1 MIRDFSEKAKQKL
14 EGYADDAAAS
24 STWGKINDWFSDRGM
39 DFRSWTGKLG
49 IENYINDV
57 DTYHQKII
65 DKNNATKKKIDT
77 IFSNVQSVDTKS
89 MAAMNRQITCGN
101 NIIKLI
107 NDLAASISPDGGNLD
122 MAGMKGTLDADVA
135 RIKNPESAKNEKT
148 EKEKLGAGDT
158 SCKKSSDPVNLS
170 TGNFIYDHEDMQAG
184 GEIPLSFHRYYNSKD
199 TGTGTMGSCFL
210 HNYEMEVQKQPDQK
224 AAVRMHDGQFY
235 YFAETDTG
243 YVAEN
248 AAMGLLERTED
259 GYKLT
264 CHPGMDAVYFDKNG
278 KAARQENTNKRGIT
292 FIRDERGRLEKAETD
307 TGSFLEYAYDSEGML
322 KEVTDHAGRKVKLEY
337 DGDMLKTVTTP
348 SGAVYTYSYG
358 DNGRI
363 TETVNARNVTAVR
376 NRYDSLFR
384 VTHQEFPDG
393 GTMDFEYDDKNSRVT
408 LTERNG
414 SRITYV
420 HDSRYRNTATLYE
433 DGTREKYLYNDRNQ
447 CICRTDRNGHTVR
460 MSYDSRGN
468 LTQTVDAGKRRI
480 NFTYDI
486 YNNLTSLSINGK
498 TRLKN
503 HYDSKGNLTGTTD
516 ALGNRTKI
524 KNDVFGR
531 AEKIT
536 YADGS
541 STEISYDRR
550 GNITA
555 VTDGN
560 GNSTSYEYDLL
571 NRVIKTTD
579 ANNNG
584 THFSYD
590 ASDRIS
596 TVTDALGNVRKY
608 TYNAG
613 GKVTGLTDFDGK
625 TVSFD
630 YNDLGKISAYT
641 DKEGYRAELAYD
653 RMWNVSSIK
662 SPDGGIQ
669 RFIYDSDNRL
679 KEHTL
684 PMGGKIRYAYDAAG
698 NLLSETDA
706 AGNTA
711 RYAYDEADRLVRMEA
726 ADGAVTTF
734 GYDHEGNL
742 VSETDALG
750 HVTEYTYDDLGRRTS
765 VTDTAG
771 ATTSVC
777 YNEIGNVDRICH
789 PNGSSTVYTYE
800 KGGRL
805 RSVLYP
811 DGSGEKYSYDAK
823 GNMTERITM
832 SGERYHYSYDVLDR
846 IVSITNAVGG
856 TQHFEYDALGHV
868 TEAADENGNITRYEY
883 TPNGN
888 LSKVTDALGNE
899 TFYQYDAMGHLTQTS
914 CTGTG
919 GEQTQN
925 TAYTWDKEGHV
936 VAVTDPL
943 GDVERYTYDPAGRM
957 KEKVDKDGYET
968 SFRYGK
974 DGQVEEI
981 CYADGR
987 TVSLTY
993 NAIRQL
999 EEVKDWLGTTRIA
1012 VDEAGRVSSVT
1023 DPYGKT
1029 VGYEWGSMGERTSVL
1044 YPDGRKA
1051 AYEYNKAMQLTAMKL
1066 ISNGSQEKT
1075 IRYRYD
1081 DAGRLTGK
1089 QFPGGSSTSYAY
1101 GNLGR
1106 VSEILHTGADFSEH
1120 YIYGYDILGN
1130 KTSAAK
1136 ERTGIQAD
1144 SGRYE
1149 YSYDEMNRLTGVM
1162 HDGQQLRSYSYDA
1175 FGNRRRKTE
1184 YTQNGKLI
1192 TTYGYNTKN
1201 QLTTE
1206 NSENGIR
1213 NYSYDHRGNL
1223 LSVTSGEEVL
1233 KAYGFDAANQ
1243 MSSSMGMTD
1252 GIIQKAVYQYNGLGH
1267 RMGQSIATGDAAP
1280 ARTIRYT
1287 LDLTRQYHNL
1297 LQKTTDRRT
1306 DGNLLH
1312 SSQIYFWD
1320 GNVAGMEEE
1329 GRDHFYFQD
1338 DLGSPMRLADE
1349 AGRSEEAYGFDEF
1362 GNDIRTAKDIFQDS
1376 LQSFG
1381 FTGYQMDSA
1390 GGLYFA
1396 QARRYDAGAGRFVSE
1411 DFLKGH
1417 IAVPYTMNHYS
1428 YCWNRPMDL
1437 VDLNGKFPS
1446 LRDLKKFWNKYIYG
1460 EETIGSSTNTVVTGK
1475 NWGIGTYHSEVY
1487 DITKTS
1493 DKYTG
1498 SWIKNVTTLGNDGNS
1513 QSYSLN
1519 IPSAD
1524 LGKGNKFGIPTS
1536 LGVTFS
1542 NGGVSLDAN
1551 IGIDLGKLNVNIP
1564 ISIGLNWDN
1573 LVSVDA
1579 SLNGGW
1585 ADNSYGLD
1593 LSAGLHPGSN
1603 VKLGVHEKH
1612 AVDEKTTIKT
1622 ENGVYMRM
1630 GYVYVV
1636 VIAAAALGSM
1646 LYGNDPSSAG
1656 QTIINFINNF
1666 VNNGVCPA
1674 LQ

>member
-1 MIRDFSEKAKQKL
+1 M
-14 EGYADDAAAS
+14 
-24 STWGKINDWFSDRGM
+24 
-39 DFRSWTGKLG
+39 
-49 IENYINDV
+49 
-57 DTYHQKII
+57 
-65 DKNNATKKKIDT
+65 
-77 IFSNVQSVDTKS
+77 
-89 MAAMNRQITCGN
+89 
-101 NIIKLI
+101 
-107 NDLAASISPDGGNLD
+107 
-122 MAGMKGTLDADVA
+122 
-135 RIKNPESAKNEKT
+135 
-148 EKEKLGAGDT
+148 
-158 SCKKSSDPVNLS
+158 
-170 TGNFIYDHEDMQAG
+170 
-184 GEIPLSFHRYYNSKD
+184 
-199 TGTGTMGSCFL
+199 
-210 HNYEMEVQKQPDQK
+210 
-224 AAVRMHDGQFY
+224 
-235 YFAETDTG
+235 
-243 YVAEN
+243 
-248 AAMGLLERTED
+248 
-259 GYKLT
+259 
-264 CHPGMDAVYFDKNG
+264 
-278 KAARQENTNKRGIT
+278 
-292 FIRDERGRLEKAETD
+292 
-307 TGSFLEYAYDSEGML
+307 
-322 KEVTDHAGRKVKLEY
+322 
-337 DGDMLKTVTTP
+337 
-348 SGAVYTYSYG
+348 
-358 DNGRI
+358 
-363 TETVNARNVTAVR
+363 
-376 NRYDSLFR
+376 
-384 VTHQEFPDG
+384 
-393 GTMDFEYDDKNSRVT
+393 
-408 LTERNG
+408 
-414 SRITYV
+414 
-420 HDSRYRNTATLYE
+420 
-433 DGTREKYLYNDRNQ
+433 
-447 CICRTDRNGHTVR
+447 
-460 MSYDSRGN
+460 
-468 LTQTVDAGKRRI
+468 
-480 NFTYDI
+480 
-486 YNNLTSLSINGK
+486 
-498 TRLKN
+498 
-503 HYDSKGNLTGTTD
+503 
-516 ALGNRTKI
+516 
-524 KNDVFGR
+524 
-531 AEKIT
+531 
-536 YADGS
+536 
-541 STEISYDRR
+541 
-550 GNITA
+550 
-555 VTDGN
+555 
-560 GNSTSYEYDLL
+560 
-571 NRVIKTTD
+571 IKTTD

-750 HVTEYTYDDLGRRTS
+750 HVTEYTYDDLGRRTG
-765 VTDTAG
+765 VTDAAG
-771 ATTSVC
+771 ETTSVC

-936 VAVTDPL
+936 VAVTDQL
-943 GDVERYTYDPAGRM
+943 GDMEIYTYDPAGRM
-957 KEKVDKDGYET
+957 TSKTDRDGYET
-968 SFRYGK
+968 AISYGA

-981 CYADGR
+981 RYADGR

-999 EEVKDWLGTTRIA
+999 EEVKDWLGTTKIA
-1012 VDEAGRVSSVT
+1012 MDEAGRVSSVT

-1029 VGYEWGSMGERTSVL
+1029 VGYEWGRMGERTAVL

-1051 AYEYNKAMQLTAMKL
+1051 AYEYNKVMQLTAMKL
-1066 ISNGSQEKT
+1066 ISNKEQEKT
-1075 IRYRYD
+1075 IRYCYD
-1081 DAGRLTGK
+1081 EAGRLTGK
-1089 QFPGGSSTSYAY
+1089 QFPGGNRTDYRYNGA
-1101 GNLGR
+1101 GK
-1106 VSEILHTGADFSEH
+1106 VEEILHTGADFTERYH
-1120 YIYGYDILGN
+1120 YGYDVMGN
-1130 KTSAAK
+1130 KITAEK
-1136 ERTGIQAD
+1136 ERPGLLED
-1144 SGRYE
+1144 SGSFSYG
-1149 YSYDEMNRLTGVM
+1149 YDELNRLIHVSQNGKT
-1162 HDGQQLRSYSYDA
+1162 LRSYGYDA
-1175 FGNRRRKTE
+1175 FGNRSKKTE
-1184 YTQNGKLI
+1184 YQTAGELV
-1192 TTYGYNTKN
+1192 TTYRYNTKN
-1201 QLTTE
+1201 QLMQE
-1206 NSENGIR
+1206 NDAHGTKD
-1213 NYSYDHRGNL
+1213 YAYDHRGNL

-1233 KAYGFDAANQ
+1233 KAYWFDAANQ
-1243 MSSSMGMTD
+1243 MSSSMGRTD
-1252 GIIQKAVYQYNGLGH
+1252 GTIQKAVYQYNGLGH

-1297 LQKTTDRRT
+1297 LQKT
-1306 DGNLLH
+1306 GNGPD
-1312 SSQIYFWD
+1312 QTYFWD

-1338 DLGSPMRLADE
+1338 DLGSPMRLTDE

-1376 LQSFG
+1376 MQSFG

-1446 LRDLKKFWNKYIYG
+1446 WRDLKKFWNKYIYG

>member
-122 MAGMKGTLDADVA
+122 MAGMKGTLEADAA
-135 RIKNPESAKNEKT
+135 RIKNPESAKSEKT

-264 CHPGMDAVYFDKNG
+264 CHPGMDAVYFDENG

-292 FIRDERGRLEKAETD
+292 FIHDERGRLAKAETD

-322 KEVTDHAGRKVKLEY
+322 MEVTDHAGRKVKLEY
-337 DGDMLKTVTTP
+337 DGGMLKTVTTP

-384 VTHQEFPDG
+384 VTHQEFSDG

-486 YNNLTSLSINGK
+486 YNNLTSLSINGR

-541 STEISYDRR
+541 STELSYDRR

-641 DKEGYRAELAYD
+641 DKEGYRAEISYD

-706 AGNTA
+706 AGNMT
-711 RYAYDEADRLVRMEA
+711 DR
-726 ADGAVTTF
+726 TT
-734 GYDHEGNL
+734 N
-742 VSETDALG
+742 
-750 HVTEYTYDDLGRRTS
+750 
-765 VTDTAG
+765 AG
-771 ATTSVC
+771 
-777 YNEIGNVDRICH
+777 EH
-789 PNGSSTVYTYE
+789 W
-800 KGGRL
+800 
-805 RSVLYP
+805 
-811 DGSGEKYSYDAK
+811 
-823 GNMTERITM
+823 
-832 SGERYHYSYDVLDR
+832 HYSHDALDR
-846 IVSITNAVGG
+846 ITAITNPAGG
-856 TQHFEYDALGHV
+856 EAKFTYDALGRV
-868 TEAADENGNITRYEY
+868 TKADDENGNTTCYEY

-888 LSKVTDALGNE
+888 LAKVTDALGNE
-899 TFYQYDAMGHLTQTS
+899 TFYQYDAMGHLTQSS
-914 CTGTG
+914 CTGAN
-919 GEQTQN
+919 GEEPQN
-925 TAYTWDKEGHV
+925 TTYTWDKEGHV
-936 VAVTDPL
+936 LAVADPL

-957 KEKVDKDGYET
+957 KAKVDKDGYET
-968 SFRYGK
+968 SFHYGK

-999 EEVKDWLGTTRIA
+999 EEVKDWLGTTRISM
-1012 VDEAGRVSSVT
+1012 DEAGRVSSVT

-1029 VGYEWGSMGERTSVL
+1029 VGYEWGSMGERTAVL

-1051 AYEYNKAMQLTAMKL
+1051 AYEYNKVMQLTAMKL
-1066 ISNGSQEKT
+1066 ISNKEQEKT
-1075 IRYRYD
+1075 IRYCYD
-1081 DAGRLTGK
+1081 EAGRLTGK
-1089 QFPGGSSTSYAY
+1089 QFPGGNRTDYHYNGA
-1101 GNLGR
+1101 GK
-1106 VSEILHTGADFSEH
+1106 VEEILHTGADFTERYH
-1120 YIYGYDILGN
+1120 YGYDVMGN
-1130 KTSAAK
+1130 KITAEK
-1136 ERTGIQAD
+1136 ERPGLPED
-1144 SGRYE
+1144 SGNFSYG
-1149 YSYDEMNRLTGVM
+1149 YDELNRLIHVSQNGKT
-1162 HDGQQLRSYSYDA
+1162 LRSYGYDA
-1175 FGNRRRKTE
+1175 FGNRSSKTE
-1184 YTQNGKLI
+1184 YQTAGELV
-1192 TTYGYNTKN
+1192 TTYRYNTKN
-1201 QLTTE
+1201 QLMQETDAGGTKD
-1206 NSENGIR
+1206 
-1213 NYSYDHRGNL
+1213 YAYDHRGNL

-1243 MSSSMGMTD
+1243 MSSSMGRTD
-1252 GIIQKAVYQYNGLGH
+1252 GTIQKAVYQYNGLGH

-1297 LQKTTDRRT
+1297 LQKT
-1306 DGNLLH
+1306 GNGPD
-1312 SSQIYFWD
+1312 QTYFWD

-1338 DLGSPMRLADE
+1338 DLGSPMRLTDE
-1349 AGRSEEAYGFDEF
+1349 TGRSEEAYGFDEF
-1362 GNDIRTAKDIFQDS
+1362 GNNIRTAKDIFQDS
-1376 LQSFG
+1376 MQSFG
-1381 FTGYQMDSA
+1381 FTGYQMDGA

-1411 DFLKGH
+1411 DILKGH
-1417 IAVPYTMNHYS
+1417 IAVPYTMNHYN

-1446 LRDLKKFWNKYIYG
+1446 WRDLKKFWNKYIYG

-1475 NWGIGTYHSEVY
+1475 NWGMGTYHSEVY

>member
-1 MIRDFSEKAKQKL
+1 
-14 EGYADDAAAS
+14 
-24 STWGKINDWFSDRGM
+24 
-39 DFRSWTGKLG
+39 
-49 IENYINDV
+49 
-57 DTYHQKII
+57 
-65 DKNNATKKKIDT
+65 
-77 IFSNVQSVDTKS
+77 
-89 MAAMNRQITCGN
+89 
-101 NIIKLI
+101 
-107 NDLAASISPDGGNLD
+107 
-122 MAGMKGTLDADVA
+122 
-135 RIKNPESAKNEKT
+135 
-148 EKEKLGAGDT
+148 
-158 SCKKSSDPVNLS
+158 
-170 TGNFIYDHEDMQAG
+170 
-184 GEIPLSFHRYYNSKD
+184 
-199 TGTGTMGSCFL
+199 
-210 HNYEMEVQKQPDQK
+210 
-224 AAVRMHDGQFY
+224 
-235 YFAETDTG
+235 
-243 YVAEN
+243 
-248 AAMGLLERTED
+248 
-259 GYKLT
+259 
-264 CHPGMDAVYFDKNG
+264 
-278 KAARQENTNKRGIT
+278 
-292 FIRDERGRLEKAETD
+292 
-307 TGSFLEYAYDSEGML
+307 
-322 KEVTDHAGRKVKLEY
+322 
-337 DGDMLKTVTTP
+337 
-348 SGAVYTYSYG
+348 
-358 DNGRI
+358 
-363 TETVNARNVTAVR
+363 
-376 NRYDSLFR
+376 
-384 VTHQEFPDG
+384 
-393 GTMDFEYDDKNSRVT
+393 
-408 LTERNG
+408 
-414 SRITYV
+414 
-420 HDSRYRNTATLYE
+420 
-433 DGTREKYLYNDRNQ
+433 
-447 CICRTDRNGHTVR
+447 
-460 MSYDSRGN
+460 
-468 LTQTVDAGKRRI
+468 
-480 NFTYDI
+480 
-486 YNNLTSLSINGK
+486 
-498 TRLKN
+498 
-503 HYDSKGNLTGTTD
+503 
-516 ALGNRTKI
+516 
-524 KNDVFGR
+524 
-531 AEKIT
+531 
-536 YADGS
+536 
-541 STEISYDRR
+541 
-550 GNITA
+550 
-555 VTDGN
+555 
-560 GNSTSYEYDLL
+560 
-571 NRVIKTTD
+571 
-579 ANNNG
+579 
-584 THFSYD
+584 
-590 ASDRIS
+590 
-596 TVTDALGNVRKY
+596 
-608 TYNAG
+608 
-613 GKVTGLTDFDGK
+613 
-625 TVSFD
+625 
-630 YNDLGKISAYT
+630 
-641 DKEGYRAELAYD
+641 
-653 RMWNVSSIK
+653 MWNVSSIK

-750 HVTEYTYDDLGRRTS
+750 HVTEYTYDDLGRRTG
-765 VTDTAG
+765 VMDAAG
-771 ATTSVC
+771 AVTGII
-777 YNEIGNVDRICH
+777 YNEAGNVAEIRY
-789 PNGSSTVYTYE
+789 PNGSRTMYAYE
-800 KGGRL
+800 RGGRIE
-805 RSVLYP
+805 SVLYP
-811 DGSGEKYSYDAK
+811 DGSGESYAYDAA
-823 GNMTERITM
+823 GNMTDRTTNA
-832 SGERYHYSYDVLDR
+832 GEHWHYSHDALDR
-846 IVSITNAVGG
+846 ITAITNPAGG
-856 TQHFEYDALGHV
+856 EAKFTYDALGRV
-868 TEAADENGNITRYEY
+868 TKADDENGNTTCYEY

-888 LSKVTDALGNE
+888 LAKVTDALGNE
-899 TFYQYDAMGHLTQTS
+899 TFYQYDAMGHLTQSS
-914 CTGTG
+914 CTGAN
-919 GEQTQN
+919 GEEPQN
-925 TAYTWDKEGHV
+925 TTYTWDKEGHV
-936 VAVTDPL
+936 LAVADPL

-957 KEKVDKDGYET
+957 KAKVDKDGYET
-968 SFRYGK
+968 SFHYGK

-999 EEVKDWLGTTRIA
+999 EEVKDWLGTTRISM
-1012 VDEAGRVSSVT
+1012 DEAGRVSSVT

-1029 VGYEWGSMGERTSVL
+1029 VGYEWGSMGERTAVL

-1051 AYEYNKAMQLTAMKL
+1051 AYEYNKVMQLTAMKL
-1066 ISNGSQEKT
+1066 ISNKEQEKT
-1075 IRYRYD
+1075 IRYCYD
-1081 DAGRLTGK
+1081 EAGRLTGK
-1089 QFPGGSSTSYAY
+1089 QFPGGNRTDYHYNGA
-1101 GNLGR
+1101 GK
-1106 VSEILHTGADFSEH
+1106 VEEILHTGADFTERYH
-1120 YIYGYDILGN
+1120 YGYDVMGN
-1130 KTSAAK
+1130 KITAEK
-1136 ERTGIQAD
+1136 ERPGLPED
-1144 SGRYE
+1144 SGNFSYG
-1149 YSYDEMNRLTGVM
+1149 YDELNRLIHVSQNGKT
-1162 HDGQQLRSYSYDA
+1162 LRSYGYDA
-1175 FGNRRRKTE
+1175 FGNRSSKTE
-1184 YTQNGKLI
+1184 YQTAGELV
-1192 TTYGYNTKN
+1192 TTYRYNTKN
-1201 QLTTE
+1201 QLMQETDAGGTKD
-1206 NSENGIR
+1206 
-1213 NYSYDHRGNL
+1213 YAYDHRGNL

-1243 MSSSMGMTD
+1243 MSSSMGRTD
-1252 GIIQKAVYQYNGLGH
+1252 GTIQKAVYQYNGLGH

-1297 LQKTTDRRT
+1297 LQKT
-1306 DGNLLH
+1306 GNGPD
-1312 SSQIYFWD
+1312 QTYFWD

-1338 DLGSPMRLADE
+1338 DLGSPMRLTDE
-1349 AGRSEEAYGFDEF
+1349 TGRSEEAYGFDEF
-1362 GNDIRTAKDIFQDS
+1362 GNNIRTAKDIFQDS
-1376 LQSFG
+1376 MQSFG
-1381 FTGYQMDSA
+1381 FTGYQMDGA

-1411 DFLKGH
+1411 DILKGH
-1417 IAVPYTMNHYS
+1417 IAVPYTMNHYN

-1446 LRDLKKFWNKYIYG
+1446 WRDLKKFWNKYIYG

-1475 NWGIGTYHSEVY
+1475 NWGMGTYHSEVY

>member
-1 MIRDFSEKAKQKL
+1 MIRDFSEKVKQKL

-24 STWGKINDWFSDRGM
+24 STWGKIKDWFSDRGM

-122 MAGMKGTLDADVA
+122 MAGMKGTLDADA
-135 RIKNPESAKNEKT
+135 TRIKNPESAKSEKT

-264 CHPGMDAVYFDKNG
+264 CHPGMDAVYFDENG

-292 FIRDERGRLEKAETD
+292 FIRDERGRLAKAETD

-337 DGDMLKTVTTP
+337 DGGMLKTVTTP

-433 DGTREKYLYNDRNQ
+433 DGTKEKYLYNDRNQ

-486 YNNLTSLSINGK
+486 YNNLTSLSINGR

-503 HYDSKGNLTGTTD
+503 HYDSKGNMTGTTD

-541 STEISYDRR
+541 STELSYDRR

-555 VTDGN
+555 
-560 GNSTSYEYDLL
+560 
-571 NRVIKTTD
+571 
-579 ANNNG
+579 
-584 THFSYD
+584 
-590 ASDRIS
+590 
-596 TVTDALGNVRKY
+596 VTDALGNVRKY

-750 HVTEYTYDDLGRRTS
+750 HVTEYTYDDLGRRTG
-765 VTDTAG
+765 VTDAAG

-943 GDVERYTYDPAGRM
+943 GDMETYTYDPAGRM
-957 KEKVDKDGYET
+957 TSKTDRDGYET
-968 SFRYGK
+968 AISYGA

-981 CYADGR
+981 RYADGR

-999 EEVKDWLGTTRIA
+999 EEVKDWLGTTKIA
-1012 VDEAGRVSSVT
+1012 MDEAGRVSSVT

-1051 AYEYNKAMQLTAMKL
+1051 AYEYNEAMQLTAMKL
-1066 ISNGSQEKT
+1066 ITNGAQEKT
-1075 IRYRYD
+1075 IRYHYD

-1136 ERTGIQAD
+1136 ERTGIQVD

-1297 LQKTTDRRT
+1297 LQKT
-1306 DGNLLH
+1306 GNGPD
-1312 SSQIYFWD
+1312 QTYFWD

-1338 DLGSPMRLADE
+1338 DLGSPMRLTDE
-1349 AGRSEEAYGFDEF
+1349 TGRSEEAYGFDEF
-1362 GNDIRTAKDIFQDS
+1362 GNNIRTAQDIFQDS
-1376 LQSFG
+1376 MQSFG

-1437 VDLNGKFPS
+1437 VDLNGMWPKWVETTVKAVTVVATVVVVGAVVVGTGGTAAVIMAGALTTGVVSGNVNEALGGSYINGFAGGVLAGAVQSVTSLAGPVGNILGGCANGLGSAVTDTLDNLDPWSNKKKSVQQVRSDAVTSSAKGMAFSIPGGYMQWATGPS
-1446 LRDLKKFWNKYIYG
+1446 NTTAQALMRGYNKN
-1460 EETIGSSTNTVVTGK
+1460 STNVYGVFYGLIDNGLLAADSTG
-1475 NWGIGTYHSEVY
+1475 NLFTNSPAYVEE
-1487 DITKTS
+1487 KTS
-1493 DKYTG
+1493 D
-1498 SWIKNVTTLGNDGNS
+1498 
-1513 QSYSLN
+1513 
-1519 IPSAD
+1519 
-1524 LGKGNKFGIPTS
+1524 
-1536 LGVTFS
+1536 
-1542 NGGVSLDAN
+1542 
-1551 IGIDLGKLNVNIP
+1551 
-1564 ISIGLNWDN
+1564 
-1573 LVSVDA
+1573 
-1579 SLNGGW
+1579 
-1585 ADNSYGLD
+1585 
-1593 LSAGLHPGSN
+1593 
-1603 VKLGVHEKH
+1603 VKERNEDK
-1612 AVDEKTTIKT
+1612 E
-1622 ENGVYMRM
+1622 
-1630 GYVYVV
+1630 
-1636 VIAAAALGSM
+1636 
-1646 LYGNDPSSAG
+1646 
-1656 QTIINFINNF
+1656 
-1666 VNNGVCPA
+1666 
-1674 LQ
+1674 

>member
-1 MIRDFSEKAKQKL
+1 MTRDFSEKAKQKL

-24 STWGKINDWFSDRGM
+24 STWGKIKDWFSDRGM
-39 DFRSWTGKLG
+39 DFQSWTGKLG

-122 MAGMKGTLDADVA
+122 MAGMKGTLDADAA
-135 RIKNPESAKNEKT
+135 RIKNPESAKSEKT

-264 CHPGMDAVYFDKNG
+264 CHPGMDAVYFDENG

-292 FIRDERGRLEKAETD
+292 FIRDERGRLAKAETD
-307 TGSFLEYAYDSEGML
+307 TGSFLEYAYNSEGML
-322 KEVTDHAGRKVKLEY
+322 MEVTDHVGRKVKLEY
-337 DGDMLKTVTTP
+337 DGGMLKTVTTP

-486 YNNLTSLSINGK
+486 FNNLTSLSINGR

-516 ALGNRTKI
+516 ALGNRTTI

-541 STEISYDRR
+541 STELSYDRR

-584 THFSYD
+584 IHFSYD

-613 GKVTGLTDFDGK
+613 
-625 TVSFD
+625 
-630 YNDLGKISAYT
+630 
-641 DKEGYRAELAYD
+641 
-653 RMWNVSSIK
+653 
-662 SPDGGIQ
+662 
-669 RFIYDSDNRL
+669 
-679 KEHTL
+679 EHW
-684 PMGGKIRYAYDAAG
+684 
-698 NLLSETDA
+698 
-706 AGNTA
+706 
-711 RYAYDEADRLVRMEA
+711 
-726 ADGAVTTF
+726 
-734 GYDHEGNL
+734 
-742 VSETDALG
+742 
-750 HVTEYTYDDLGRRTS
+750 
-765 VTDTAG
+765 
-771 ATTSVC
+771 
-777 YNEIGNVDRICH
+777 
-789 PNGSSTVYTYE
+789 
-800 KGGRL
+800 
-805 RSVLYP
+805 
-811 DGSGEKYSYDAK
+811 
-823 GNMTERITM
+823 
-832 SGERYHYSYDVLDR
+832 HYSHDALDR
-846 IVSITNAVGG
+846 IIAITNPAGG
-856 TQHFEYDALGHV
+856 VAKFTYDALGRV
-868 TEAADENGNITRYEY
+868 TKAEDENGNTTCYEY

-888 LSKVTDALGNE
+888 LAKVTDALGNE
-899 TFYQYDAMGHLTQTS
+899 TFYQYDAMGHLTQSS
-914 CTGTG
+914 CTGAN
-919 GEQTQN
+919 GEEPQN
-925 TAYTWDKEGHV
+925 TTYTWDKEGHV
-936 VAVTDPL
+936 LAVTDPL

-957 KEKVDKDGYET
+957 KAKVDKDGYET
-968 SFRYGK
+968 AISYGA
-974 DGQVEEI
+974 DGQAEEI
-981 CYADGR
+981 RYADGR

-999 EEVKDWLGTTRIA
+999 EEVKDWLGTTKIA
-1012 VDEAGRVSSVT
+1012 MDEAGRVSSVT

-1029 VGYEWGSMGERTSVL
+1029 VGYEWGSMGERTAVL

-1066 ISNGSQEKT
+1066 ISNMEQEKT
-1075 IRYRYD
+1075 IRYCYD
-1081 DAGRLTGK
+1081 EAGRLTGK
-1089 QFPGGSSTSYAY
+1089 QFPGGNRTDYHYNGA
-1101 GNLGR
+1101 GK
-1106 VSEILHTGADFSEH
+1106 VEEILHTGADFTERYH
-1120 YIYGYDILGN
+1120 YGYDVMGN
-1130 KTSAAK
+1130 KITAEK
-1136 ERTGIQAD
+1136 ERPGLPED
-1144 SGRYE
+1144 SGSFSYG
-1149 YSYDEMNRLTGVM
+1149 YDELNRLIHVSQNGKT
-1162 HDGQQLRSYSYDA
+1162 LRAYGYDA
-1175 FGNRRRKTE
+1175 FGNRSRKTE
-1184 YTQNGKLI
+1184 YQTAGELV
-1192 TTYGYNTKN
+1192 TTYRYNTKN
-1201 QLTTE
+1201 QLMQETDAHETKD
-1206 NSENGIR
+1206 
-1213 NYSYDHRGNL
+1213 YAYDHRGNL

-1233 KAYGFDAANQ
+1233 KAYGFDATNQ
-1243 MSSSMGMTD
+1243 MSSSMGRTD
-1252 GIIQKAVYQYNGLGH
+1252 GTIQKAVYQYNGLGH
-1267 RMGQSIATGDAAP
+1267 RMRQRIATGDAAP

-1297 LQKTTDRRT
+1297 LQKTTDRRA

-1312 SSQIYFWD
+1312 SSQVYFWD
-1320 GNVAGMEEE
+1320 GNVAGMKEE

-1338 DLGSPMRLADE
+1338 DLGSPMRLTDE
-1349 AGRSEEAYGFDEF
+1349 TGRSEEAYGFDEF
-1362 GNDIRTAKDIFQDS
+1362 GNNIRTAKDIFQDS
-1376 LQSFG
+1376 MQSFG

-1396 QARRYDAGAGRFVSE
+1396 QARRYDSGIGRFVSE
-1411 DFLKGH
+1411 DIMRGH
-1417 IAVPYTMNHYS
+1417 IAVPFTMNHYS

-1446 LRDLKKFWNKYIYG
+1446 WRDLKKFWNKYIYG
-1460 EETIGSSTNTVVTGK
+1460 EDTIGSSTNTVVTGK

-1551 IGIDLGKLNVNIP
+1551 IGIDLGQLNVNIP

-1636 VIAAAALGSM
+1636 VIAAAAMGSM

>member
-1 MIRDFSEKAKQKL
+1 M
-14 EGYADDAAAS
+14 
-24 STWGKINDWFSDRGM
+24 
-39 DFRSWTGKLG
+39 
-49 IENYINDV
+49 V
-57 DTYHQKII
+57 
-65 DKNNATKKKIDT
+65 
-77 IFSNVQSVDTKS
+77 
-89 MAAMNRQITCGN
+89 
-101 NIIKLI
+101 
-107 NDLAASISPDGGNLD
+107 SI
-122 MAGMKGTLDADVA
+122 
-135 RIKNPESAKNEKT
+135 
-148 EKEKLGAGDT
+148 
-158 SCKKSSDPVNLS
+158 
-170 TGNFIYDHEDMQAG
+170 
-184 GEIPLSFHRYYNSKD
+184 
-199 TGTGTMGSCFL
+199 
-210 HNYEMEVQKQPDQK
+210 
-224 AAVRMHDGQFY
+224 
-235 YFAETDTG
+235 
-243 YVAEN
+243 
-248 AAMGLLERTED
+248 
-259 GYKLT
+259 
-264 CHPGMDAVYFDKNG
+264 
-278 KAARQENTNKRGIT
+278 
-292 FIRDERGRLEKAETD
+292 
-307 TGSFLEYAYDSEGML
+307 
-322 KEVTDHAGRKVKLEY
+322 
-337 DGDMLKTVTTP
+337 
-348 SGAVYTYSYG
+348 
-358 DNGRI
+358 
-363 TETVNARNVTAVR
+363 
-376 NRYDSLFR
+376 
-384 VTHQEFPDG
+384 
-393 GTMDFEYDDKNSRVT
+393 
-408 LTERNG
+408 
-414 SRITYV
+414 
-420 HDSRYRNTATLYE
+420 
-433 DGTREKYLYNDRNQ
+433 
-447 CICRTDRNGHTVR
+447 
-460 MSYDSRGN
+460 
-468 LTQTVDAGKRRI
+468 
-480 NFTYDI
+480 
-486 YNNLTSLSINGK
+486 
-498 TRLKN
+498 
-503 HYDSKGNLTGTTD
+503 
-516 ALGNRTKI
+516 
-524 KNDVFGR
+524 
-531 AEKIT
+531 
-536 YADGS
+536 
-541 STEISYDRR
+541 
-550 GNITA
+550 
-555 VTDGN
+555 
-560 GNSTSYEYDLL
+560 
-571 NRVIKTTD
+571 
-579 ANNNG
+579 
-584 THFSYD
+584 
-590 ASDRIS
+590 
-596 TVTDALGNVRKY
+596 
-608 TYNAG
+608 
-613 GKVTGLTDFDGK
+613 
-625 TVSFD
+625 
-630 YNDLGKISAYT
+630 
-641 DKEGYRAELAYD
+641 
-653 RMWNVSSIK
+653 
-662 SPDGGIQ
+662 
-669 RFIYDSDNRL
+669 
-679 KEHTL
+679 
-684 PMGGKIRYAYDAAG
+684 
-698 NLLSETDA
+698 
-706 AGNTA
+706 
-711 RYAYDEADRLVRMEA
+711 
-726 ADGAVTTF
+726 
-734 GYDHEGNL
+734 
-742 VSETDALG
+742 
-750 HVTEYTYDDLGRRTS
+750 DDLGRRTG
-765 VTDTAG
+765 VTDAAG

-919 GEQTQN
+919 KEQTQN

-943 GDVERYTYDPAGRM
+943 GDMETYTYDPAGRM
-957 KEKVDKDGYET
+957 TSKTDRDGYET
-968 SFRYGK
+968 AISYGA

-981 CYADGR
+981 RYADGR

-999 EEVKDWLGTTRIA
+999 EEVKDWLGTTKIA
-1012 VDEAGRVSSVT
+1012 MDEAGRVSSVT

-1051 AYEYNKAMQLTAMKL
+1051 AYEYNEAMQLTAMKL
-1066 ISNGSQEKT
+1066 ITNGAQEKT
-1075 IRYRYD
+1075 IRYHYD

-1267 RMGQSIATGDAAP
+1267 RMGQNIATGDAAP

-1287 LDLTRQYHNL
+1287 LDMTRQYHNL

-1312 SSQIYFWD
+1312 SSQVYFWD

-1338 DLGSPMRLADE
+1338 DLGSPMRLTDE

-1376 LQSFG
+1376 MQSFG

-1446 LRDLKKFWNKYIYG
+1446 WRDLKKFWNKYIYG

>member
-1 MIRDFSEKAKQKL
+1 MTRDFSEKAKQKL

-24 STWGKINDWFSDRGM
+24 STWGKIKDWFSDRGM
-39 DFRSWTGKLG
+39 DFQSWTGKLG

-122 MAGMKGTLDADVA
+122 MAGMKGTLDADAA
-135 RIKNPESAKNEKT
+135 RIKNPESAKSEKT

-264 CHPGMDAVYFDKNG
+264 CHPGMDAVYFDENG

-292 FIRDERGRLEKAETD
+292 FIRDERGRLAKAETD
-307 TGSFLEYAYDSEGML
+307 TGSFLEYAYNSEGML
-322 KEVTDHAGRKVKLEY
+322 MEVTDHVGRKVKLEY
-337 DGDMLKTVTTP
+337 DGGMLKTVTTP

-486 YNNLTSLSINGK
+486 FNNLTSLSINGR

-516 ALGNRTKI
+516 ALGNRTTI

-541 STEISYDRR
+541 STELSYDRR

-584 THFSYD
+584 IHFSYD

-613 GKVTGLTDFDGK
+613 
-625 TVSFD
+625 
-630 YNDLGKISAYT
+630 
-641 DKEGYRAELAYD
+641 
-653 RMWNVSSIK
+653 
-662 SPDGGIQ
+662 
-669 RFIYDSDNRL
+669 
-679 KEHTL
+679 EHW
-684 PMGGKIRYAYDAAG
+684 
-698 NLLSETDA
+698 
-706 AGNTA
+706 
-711 RYAYDEADRLVRMEA
+711 
-726 ADGAVTTF
+726 
-734 GYDHEGNL
+734 
-742 VSETDALG
+742 
-750 HVTEYTYDDLGRRTS
+750 
-765 VTDTAG
+765 
-771 ATTSVC
+771 
-777 YNEIGNVDRICH
+777 
-789 PNGSSTVYTYE
+789 
-800 KGGRL
+800 
-805 RSVLYP
+805 
-811 DGSGEKYSYDAK
+811 
-823 GNMTERITM
+823 
-832 SGERYHYSYDVLDR
+832 HYSHDALDR
-846 IVSITNAVGG
+846 IIAITNPAGG
-856 TQHFEYDALGHV
+856 VAKFTYDALGRV
-868 TEAADENGNITRYEY
+868 TKAEDENGNTTCYEY

-888 LSKVTDALGNE
+888 LAKVTDALGNE
-899 TFYQYDAMGHLTQTS
+899 TFYQYDAMGHLTQSS
-914 CTGTG
+914 CTGAN
-919 GEQTQN
+919 GEEPQN
-925 TAYTWDKEGHV
+925 TTYTWDKEGHV
-936 VAVTDPL
+936 LAVTDPL

-957 KEKVDKDGYET
+957 KAKVDKDGYET
-968 SFRYGK
+968 AISYGA
-974 DGQVEEI
+974 DGQAEEI
-981 CYADGR
+981 RYADGR

-999 EEVKDWLGTTRIA
+999 EEVKDWLGTTKIA
-1012 VDEAGRVSSVT
+1012 MDEAGRVSSVT

-1029 VGYEWGSMGERTSVL
+1029 VGYEWGSMGERTAVL

-1066 ISNGSQEKT
+1066 ISNMEQEKT
-1075 IRYRYD
+1075 IRYCYD
-1081 DAGRLTGK
+1081 EAGRLTGK
-1089 QFPGGSSTSYAY
+1089 QFPGGNRTDYHYNGA
-1101 GNLGR
+1101 GK
-1106 VSEILHTGADFSEH
+1106 VEEILHTGADFTERYH
-1120 YIYGYDILGN
+1120 YGYDVMGN
-1130 KTSAAK
+1130 KITAEK
-1136 ERTGIQAD
+1136 ERPGLPED
-1144 SGRYE
+1144 SGSFSYG
-1149 YSYDEMNRLTGVM
+1149 YDELNRLIHVSQNGKT
-1162 HDGQQLRSYSYDA
+1162 LRAYGYDA
-1175 FGNRRRKTE
+1175 FGNRSRKTE
-1184 YTQNGKLI
+1184 YQTAGELV
-1192 TTYGYNTKN
+1192 TTYRYNTKN
-1201 QLTTE
+1201 QLMQETDAHETKD
-1206 NSENGIR
+1206 
-1213 NYSYDHRGNL
+1213 YAYDHRGNL

-1233 KAYGFDAANQ
+1233 KAYGFDATNQ
-1243 MSSSMGMTD
+1243 MSSSMGRTD
-1252 GIIQKAVYQYNGLGH
+1252 GTIQKAVYQYNGLGH
-1267 RMGQSIATGDAAP
+1267 RMRQRIATGDAAP

-1312 SSQIYFWD
+1312 SSQVYFWD
-1320 GNVAGMEEE
+1320 GNVAGMKEE

-1338 DLGSPMRLADE
+1338 DLGSPMRLTDE
-1349 AGRSEEAYGFDEF
+1349 TGRSEEAYGFDEF
-1362 GNDIRTAKDIFQDS
+1362 GNNIRTAKDIFQDS
-1376 LQSFG
+1376 MQSFG

-1396 QARRYDAGAGRFVSE
+1396 QARRYDSGIGRFVSE
-1411 DFLKGH
+1411 DIMRGH
-1417 IAVPYTMNHYS
+1417 IAVPFTMNHYS

-1446 LRDLKKFWNKYIYG
+1446 WRDLKKFWNKYIYG
-1460 EETIGSSTNTVVTGK
+1460 EDTIGSSTNTVVTGK

-1551 IGIDLGKLNVNIP
+1551 IGIDLGQLNVNIP

-1636 VIAAAALGSM
+1636 VIAAAAMGSM

>member
-1 MIRDFSEKAKQKL
+1 
-14 EGYADDAAAS
+14 
-24 STWGKINDWFSDRGM
+24 
-39 DFRSWTGKLG
+39 
-49 IENYINDV
+49 
-57 DTYHQKII
+57 
-65 DKNNATKKKIDT
+65 
-77 IFSNVQSVDTKS
+77 
-89 MAAMNRQITCGN
+89 
-101 NIIKLI
+101 
-107 NDLAASISPDGGNLD
+107 
-122 MAGMKGTLDADVA
+122 
-135 RIKNPESAKNEKT
+135 
-148 EKEKLGAGDT
+148 
-158 SCKKSSDPVNLS
+158 
-170 TGNFIYDHEDMQAG
+170 
-184 GEIPLSFHRYYNSKD
+184 
-199 TGTGTMGSCFL
+199 
-210 HNYEMEVQKQPDQK
+210 
-224 AAVRMHDGQFY
+224 
-235 YFAETDTG
+235 
-243 YVAEN
+243 
-248 AAMGLLERTED
+248 
-259 GYKLT
+259 
-264 CHPGMDAVYFDKNG
+264 
-278 KAARQENTNKRGIT
+278 
-292 FIRDERGRLEKAETD
+292 
-307 TGSFLEYAYDSEGML
+307 
-322 KEVTDHAGRKVKLEY
+322 
-337 DGDMLKTVTTP
+337 
-348 SGAVYTYSYG
+348 
-358 DNGRI
+358 
-363 TETVNARNVTAVR
+363 
-376 NRYDSLFR
+376 
-384 VTHQEFPDG
+384 
-393 GTMDFEYDDKNSRVT
+393 
-408 LTERNG
+408 
-414 SRITYV
+414 
-420 HDSRYRNTATLYE
+420 
-433 DGTREKYLYNDRNQ
+433 
-447 CICRTDRNGHTVR
+447 
-460 MSYDSRGN
+460 
-468 LTQTVDAGKRRI
+468 
-480 NFTYDI
+480 
-486 YNNLTSLSINGK
+486 
-498 TRLKN
+498 
-503 HYDSKGNLTGTTD
+503 
-516 ALGNRTKI
+516 
-524 KNDVFGR
+524 
-531 AEKIT
+531 
-536 YADGS
+536 
-541 STEISYDRR
+541 
-550 GNITA
+550 
-555 VTDGN
+555 
-560 GNSTSYEYDLL
+560 
-571 NRVIKTTD
+571 
-579 ANNNG
+579 
-584 THFSYD
+584 
-590 ASDRIS
+590 
-596 TVTDALGNVRKY
+596 
-608 TYNAG
+608 
-613 GKVTGLTDFDGK
+613 
-625 TVSFD
+625 
-630 YNDLGKISAYT
+630 
-641 DKEGYRAELAYD
+641 
-653 RMWNVSSIK
+653 
-662 SPDGGIQ
+662 
-669 RFIYDSDNRL
+669 
-679 KEHTL
+679 
-684 PMGGKIRYAYDAAG
+684 MGGKIRYAYDAAG

-750 HVTEYTYDDLGRRTS
+750 HVTEYTYDDLGRRTG
-765 VTDTAG
+765 VTDAAG

-943 GDVERYTYDPAGRM
+943 GDVERYTYDPVGRM
-957 KEKVDKDGYET
+957 KAKVDKDGYET

-987 TVSLTY
+987 TVSFTY

-999 EEVKDWLGTTRIA
+999 EEVKDWLGTTRITM
-1012 VDEAGRVSSVT
+1012 DEAGRVSSVT

-1029 VGYEWGSMGERTSVL
+1029 VGYEWGSMGERTSVI

-1636 VIAAAALGSM
+1636 VIAAAALVSM